1 MTSLTEL
8 ACVATG
14 VVLSAAIAV
23 PNAVLANNLE
33 SSLATPLRPL
43 PAAGVEPSLGAV
55 AASLND
61 VYLLGPGD
69 HINIDIFN
77 VPEYSGGQRILA
89 NGRVNLPAI
98 GQLSI
103 GGLTLPQAEQAISNA
118 YSAKVR
124 YPRITLS
131 LLSPRQLRIA
141 ITGEI
146 HQPGVYTIPIDE
158 TGQFPTLVEAI
169 QLAGGITQSANMEQ
183 VQIQRNVENGNT
195 QNVVSNLAMLI
206 EQGALDQDISLRD
219 GDSITIRQTRNID
232 LRASNQLAVS
242 NLATDEEEAI
252 SVVVVGEVFR
262 PGTYNYASRRTSGQS
277 TNGGNDTAAN
287 TVQQPGRLT
296 VTRAL
301 RLAGG
306 IKPLADLRKVEVKR
320 TARSGDRQ
328 TILLDLWQLV
338 ETGESSQDLV
348 LQAGDTIVVPTA
360 LAANPE
366 QISRLTAT
374 NLSPDT
380 ISINVVGEVEQPGT
394 VTVAANTTLNQAVLS
409 AGGFNS
415 RAREETV
422 ELIRLNP
429 NGTVTRRAIKVD
441 LTQGLDSEDNPIVQ
455 HNDILVV
462 DSNTTA
468 RLSDGLS
475 ILLKPFLQILPV
487 LNFVN

>member
-1 MTSLTEL
+1 MTSFAKLSRIF
-8 ACVATG
+8 ASF
-14 VVLSAAIAV
+14 VLGAAIANT
-23 PNAVLANNLE
+23 NAVLANVG
-33 SSLATPLRPL
+33 PL
-43 PAAGVEPSLGAV
+43 PDVGTT
-55 AASLND
+55 ASQND

-69 HINIDIFN
+69 LINIDIFN
-77 VPEYSGGQRILA
+77 VPEYSGEQRILA
-89 NGRVNLPAI
+89 NGRVSLPAI
-98 GQLSI
+98 GQLSVM
-103 GGLTLPQAEQAISNA
+103 GLTIPQAEQAISNA
-118 YSAKVR
+118 YSSKVR

-146 HQPGVYTIPIDE
+146 HQPGVYTIPVDE

-169 QLAGGITQSANMEQ
+169 QLAGGMTQSANMEQ
-183 VQIQRNVENGNT
+183 VKIQRDIENGRT
-195 QNVVSNLAMLI
+195 QSVVSNLAMLI
-206 EQGALDQDISLRD
+206 GQGDLQQDIPLRD
-219 GDSITIRQTRNID
+219 GDTITISQTSDID

-262 PGTYNYASRRTSGQS
+262 PGTYNYASRSTSSQS
-277 TNGGNDTAAN
+277 VTVGNDTTAN

-320 TARSGDRQ
+320 TTRSGDSQ
-328 TILLDLWQLV
+328 TISLDLWQLV
-338 ETGESSQDLV
+338 EAGESSHDLV
-348 LQAGDTIVVPTA
+348 LQTGDTIVVPTA

-380 ISINVVGEVEQPGT
+380 ISVNVVGEVERPGT
-394 VTVAANTTLNQAVLS
+394 VTVAANTTLNQAVLA
-409 AGGFNS
+409 AGGFNR
-415 RAREETV
+415 RAKEATV

-429 NGTVTRRAIKVD
+429 NGTVTSRAVEVD
-441 LTQGLDSEDNPIVQ
+441 LTQGLDSENNPIIQ
-455 HNDILVV
+455 HNDIVVV
-462 DSNTTA
+462 DPSTA
-468 RLSDGLS
+468 ASFSDSLGVLLS
-475 ILLKPFLQILPV
+475 PFLQILPI
-487 LNFVN
+487 LNFAN